1 MACGGGKGMSQRT
14 ALSQFEEVGH
24 RSGGQERQL
33 VVFQLARET
42 YGVDIGWVREI
53 IALQTI
59 TRLPGAPEFVE
70 GVINLRGHVI
80 PVVDLRKRFVLPAE
94 TDPRRTRIMVVEVVP
109 YTLGL
114 VVDAVTEVLRVPENS
129 IESASAVLSG
139 VDVAYILGV
148 AKLEGRLIILLNLP
162 KLLQPGEVRSLERV
176 EAILEE
182 AESKAASEA
191 DNAPESS
198 VTGEPA
204 HGAHSIPA

>member
-1 MACGGGKGMSQRT
+1 MGQRT
-14 ALSQFEEVGH
+14 ALSHFEEVGQAA
-24 RSGGQERQL
+24 GGQERQL

-80 PVVDLRKRFVLPAE
+80 PVVDLRKRFGLPAE
-94 TDPRRTRIMVVEVVP
+94 TDPRRTRIMVVEVAP

-114 VVDAVTEVLRVPENS
+114 VVDAVTEVLRVTEAS

-148 AKLEGRLIILLNLP
+148 AKLEGRLVILLNLP

-176 EAILEE
+176 QAVVEEVEAKE
-182 AESKAASEA
+182 AAETSG
-191 DNAPESS
+191 APASS
-198 VTGEPA
+198 VTEEPA
-204 HGAHSIPA
+204 DGAHSVPA